1 MKNFTE
7 VNINTSK
14 KYKIKI
20 GSGLLDKI
28 PEFLKAYRSKSN
40 IVLITDDIV
49 NSLYVDKVVENL
61 SKNQFYPHRYIIKN
75 GEKSKNLETITDILN
90 FLADNEINRN
100 DLIIAIGGGVVGDIA
115 GFVASIYLR
124 SIDFIQVPTTFLSAI
139 DSSVGGKTG
148 VNLKKGKNLVGSF
161 NQPLEVICDIDTFST
176 LDDKIFS
183 EGVAEAIKYGLLFDK
198 TLFNRLATGTLHQK
212 SKDLEE
218 IISRCVKLK
227 GDIVRDDEFDRGN
240 RQLLNLGHTIGHS
253 IEKISKFT
261 IHHGI
266 AVGIGMAIITKSS
279 EVNSIGKNGIYN
291 KVKDSL
297 LANNLPIEIDYPTE
311 LIYEYSKSDKK
322 ISGDSINLIVP
333 VDIGYCRL
341 YKMKIN
347 EVFDFINSGR

>member
-14 KYKIKI
+14 DYKIKI

-75 GEKSKNLETITDILN
+75 GENSKNLETITDILN
-90 FLADNEINRN
+90 FLADNEINRD

-124 SIDFIQVPTTFLSAI
+124 GIDFIQVPTTFLSAI

-183 EGVAEAIKYGLLFDK
+183 EGLAEAIKYGLLFDK
-198 TLFNRLATGTLHQK
+198 TLFNRLATGTLHQN

-218 IISRCVKLK
+218 IVSRCVQLK
-227 GDIVRDDEFDRGN
+227 GEIVKDDEFDRGN

-266 AVGIGMAIITKSS
+266 AVAIGMAIITKSS

-333 VDIGYCRL
+333 VDIGYCRI
-341 YKMKIN
+341 YKMKID
-347 EVFDFINSGR
+347 EVLDFINSGR